1 MTAVLSEEGTGGGI
15 QIHVQMTLLPVIP
28 KKGNLYLL
36 T

>member
-1 MTAVLSEEGTGGGI
+1 MTAVLSEEGMGGGI
-15 QIHVQMTLLPVIP
+15 QIHIQMTLLIP